1 MALSPEELQTLQ
13 HVRTLSIQ
21 QRRHKVTVADFIDV
35 HAWQGRGTL
44 RSLFPRILKGQD
56 ITAVVDGFVA
66 AQRRG
71 RAVIFAMGAH
81 VIKCGVTPIIID
93 MMRRGWLS
101 GIVLNGAGAI
111 HDLEVALIG
120 ATSEDVA
127 QHLGDG
133 MFGMVEETPR
143 LLNAALETHAGPQVG
158 MGTALGQA
166 IAQGEYPYKAYSL
179 LAAAYTYGVPVTVH
193 VAIGADTI
201 HMHPTTN
208 AATLGQATYTDFQR
222 LALLLRGLHDGGC
235 YWNIG
240 SAVLLPEVFL
250 KALTLCRNVGHP
262 VDGFVTVNL
271 DMLQHYRPEYNIVRR
286 PTQHGGRG
294 YALTGHHEIMLPL
307 LYALIIEAFASPAT
321 ASAEG
326 ASVPAPFP
334 AAES

>member
-1 MALSPEELQTLQ
+1 MDLSPEDLQTLQ
-13 HVRTLSIQ
+13 QVRTLSIH
-21 QRRHKVTVADFIDV
+21 QRRHKVTVTDFIDV
-35 HAWQGRGTL
+35 HAWQSCGTL
-44 RSLFPRILKGQD
+44 RALFPRILKGQD
-56 ITAVVDGFVA
+56 ITAVVDDFA
-66 AQRRG
+66 AAHRRG
-71 RAVIFAMGAH
+71 RAILFAMGAH
-81 VIKCGVTPIIID
+81 VIKCGLSPLIID

-101 GIVLNGAGAI
+101 GVVLNGAGAI

-143 LLNAALETHAGPQVG
+143 LINAALQTYAGPQVG

-166 IAQGEYPYKAYSL
+166 IAQGDYPYKAYSL
-179 LAAAYTYGVPVTVH
+179 LAAAYIHGVPVTVH

-201 HMHPTTN
+201 HMHPTTDG
-208 AATLGQATYTDFQR
+208 ATLGQATYTDFQR
-222 LALLLRGLHDGGC
+222 LTLLLRDLHDGGC

-250 KALTLCRNVGHP
+250 KALTLCRNIGHQ
-262 VDGFVTVNL
+262 VARFVTVNL

-286 PTQHGGRG
+286 PTQDSGRG

-307 LYALIIEAFASPAT
+307 LYALIVETLVSPLPPG
-321 ASAEG
+321 EG
-326 ASVPAPFP
+326 FITG
-334 AAES
+334 